1 MGPFF
6 WPLRKRSRQRC
17 GRDPELMWVKTAVVA
32 GEYYAVVI
40 QPKEAIMFKWIVELA
55 TFLRFIREGGIIAN
69 RHRPEELRRYLAV

>member
-1 MGPFF
+1 
-6 WPLRKRSRQRC
+6 
-17 GRDPELMWVKTAVVA
+17 MWVKTAVVA